1 VGARPAVSTWLAES
15 YSPGIRREDVAAAE
29 ERAASAVATLRGE
42 GVAVAYLGALL
53 VAGDEVV
60 FHVFE
65 ADGATSVAEAV
76 GRAAIEV
83 ARVVEAESVPWAGGD
98 DVVAELLRRP
108 AQP

>member
-1 VGARPAVSTWLAES
+1 VSTWLAES

-29 ERAASAVATLRGE
+29 QRAATAVDALRGE

-65 ADGATSVAEAV
+65 ADHATSVGEAV
-76 GRAAIEV
+76 RRAAIEV
-83 ARVVEAESVPWAGGD
+83 ARVVEAEAVPWAGD
-98 DVVAELLRRP
+98 HDVVADLLRRP

>member
-1 VGARPAVSTWLAES
+1 VGVRPAVSTWLAES

-29 ERAASAVATLRGE
+29 RRAASAVAALRGE

-65 ADGATSVAEAV
+65 ADEASSVAEAV
-76 GRAAIEV
+76 GRAQIEV
-83 ARVVEAESVPWAGGD
+83 ARVVEAESVPWAGD
-98 DVVAELLRRP
+98 QDVVSGLLRRP
-108 AQP
+108 SRP